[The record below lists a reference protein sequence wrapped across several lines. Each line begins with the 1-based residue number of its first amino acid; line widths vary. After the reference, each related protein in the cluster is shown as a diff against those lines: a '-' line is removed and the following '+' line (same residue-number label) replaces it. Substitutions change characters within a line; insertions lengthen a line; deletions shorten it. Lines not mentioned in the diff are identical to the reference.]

1 MQKNFLAKLALAC
14 FLTVGAAAGV
24 SPVAIGQPAPTQS
37 GAGAAVLPSLA
48 PMLERVSAG
57 VVNVSVK
64 GSVPVE
70 QNPLMQDPNFRR
82 FFEDPLFRRFFGDPD
97 QQGQQPEQPKER
109 ETSAVGSGVIID
121 ARRGYVVTNNHVV
134 QNSKEIM
141 VILTD
146 RRQLP
151 ATIVGT
157 DPDSDL
163 ALLKVEGQN
172 LTQVPMGD
180 SNQLKIG
187 DFVVA
192 LGNPFGLGQTA
203 TLGIVS
209 ALGRTG
215 LGIESYENFIQTDAS
230 INPGNSGG
238 ALVTQDGK
246 LVGINTAILSRSGGN
261 VGIGFAIPIDMVQ
274 YVTKQLAENGKV
286 QRGRLGV
293 FIQDVTPDIAE
304 AMSLKTVGGAL
315 VSRVAPGSSAEKT
328 GLRPGDVITSLNG
341 KPVVNGADL
350 RNRVG
355 LMPPGSKVELSV
367 LRDGKE
373 TKVTTTLGEA
383 EAAEA
388 EKAKPEAK
396 AEPIGRLAGATL
408 AAIPKDHPL
417 AGKAEGVFV
426 QAVAPN
432 SKVAQAGIQAGD
444 IIVSANQKPVKAPED
459 LQRIAKEIG
468 DKPLLLNVRRGEGA
482 LFVVVR

>member
-1 MQKNFLAKLALAC
+1 MQKNSLAKLALTC
-14 FLTVGAAAGV
+14 LLTIGAAAGL
-24 SPVAIGQPAPTQS
+24 SPVAVGQPAPAQS
-37 GAGAAVLPSLA
+37 AASAAMLPSLA

-57 VVNVSVK
+57 VVNISVK

-82 FFEDPLFRRFFGDPD
+82 FFEDPMFRRFFGDPD
-97 QQGQQPEQPKER
+97 QPGGQREQPRER

-121 ARRGYVVTNNHVV
+121 AQRGYVVTNNHVV

-163 ALLKVEGQN
+163 ALLRVQGNN
-172 LTQVPMGD
+172 LTEVAMGD
-180 SNQLKIG
+180 SSQLKIG

-246 LVGINTAILSRSGGN
+246 LIGINTAILSRSGGN

-304 AMSLKTVGGAL
+304 AMGLKTVGGAL
-315 VSRVAPGSSAEKT
+315 VSRVAPGSSAEKA
-328 GLRPGDVITSLNG
+328 GLRPSDVIIALDG

-355 LMPPGSKVELSV
+355 LKAPGSKVELTV

-373 TKVTTTLGEA
+373 IKVTTTLGEA
-383 EAAEA
+383 EAAET
-388 EKAKPEAK
+388 EKTKPEAK
-396 AEPIGRLAGATL
+396 AEAGGRLAGATL
-408 AAIPKDHPL
+408 AAIPKEHPL

-432 SKVAQAGIQAGD
+432 SAVAKAGIQAGD
-444 IIVSANQKPVKAPED
+444 IIVSANQKPVKTPED
-459 LQRIAKEIG
+459 LQRVAKEIG